1 MDELV
6 WLVLLV
12 LTFPVIAIV
21 ALVLALKAR
30 GRIRTLE
37 EKVAELDL
45 RLAGAAPA
53 PVPLPEPQIPPVSSG
68 SPLARFATPE
78 AAPENVSAPIPPQD
92 GPGTSGAPPLVPQ
105 GGPTDPPAPPAS
117 EPAGVPA
124 RPPAVPLKER
134 FAGFEER
141 LGARWAVWVGGIALA
156 LGGVFLVRYAVEQ
169 DLIGPLARIVLGLLL
184 AAGLMGAGEWLRRI
198 DRTDG
203 FAGLPAAH
211 VPSVLTAAGT
221 MTAFGSLYAAYELY
235 HLLSPG
241 AAFVLLALTGIATVF
256 AALLHG
262 PALAVL
268 GFAGAAATPL
278 LVTSSDPNAYGV
290 AILIVAVGAS
300 ALAVARLK
308 RWRLLALLAIAG
320 MVGWGLTLLAFEV
333 PQATPASG
341 LIGLVLMALTA
352 ALLTPGHLWG
362 PAASRRPDLVSS
374 LGAAG
379 AILVTLAA
387 AVHGGVA
394 FGPLAVF
401 VVAALGALALAWRAP
416 PATLAALAVAL
427 AAPVILAQWNFPPD
441 PGSAVAPAGP
451 VAGSVPEPSHLPLG
465 HFVAYGLLMAGLQLA
480 LGLLGARRAG
490 RAFASI
496 GWAGASSLGAVLLL
510 VAGYERLT
518 DLEKSMPFAALAALL
533 ALVLAFWAE
542 TAQRA
547 RPSGAAAGA
556 FAAGS
561 VVALA
566 LGLAFALEKGWLTV
580 GLALAALAVA
590 WVATRRPVP
599 GLRQLSAGL
608 GLLVAA
614 HVGADPTIAGAE
626 LGTTP
631 ILNWLLWGYGVPAA
645 AFAASA
651 HLLGRTADDW
661 PRRVHEGLALLFA
674 VLLAALEVFHLA
686 HPEQILAERSGLFE
700 TGLLASI
707 YGAYAVGLL
716 WLSEVRARPLYGL
729 FARLVGG
736 LAALFAV
743 GTLIGP
749 NPFADKVSVGG
760 PVFNVLLTAYAL
772 PAVLALLFA
781 SRVPAGE
788 RPTRLFARGL
798 AVVLG
803 LAYVTF
809 EVSRLFQ
816 GPVLDPAA
824 ISSAEWYAYSAAWLG
839 FGIALLALGL
849 WRGSRTLRLAS
860 AAVMVVTVL
869 KVFLSDM
876 SDLEGALRAFS
887 FIGLGLVLVAMGWL
901 YQRLL
906 ARGGGPRKTAP
917 PVAAPDA
924 PAPPAP

>member
-12 LTFPVIAIV
+12 LAFPVMAIV
-21 ALVLALKAR
+21 ALVLSLKHR
-30 GRIRTLE
+30 GRIRSLE
-37 EKVAELDL
+37 EKVAQLDQ
-45 RLAGAAPA
+45 RLQAAG
-53 PVPLPEPQIPPVSSG
+53 LGQIPPSEALVPPSPPG
-68 SPLARFATPE
+68 SPLARFDPRNAASE
-78 AAPENVSAPIPPQD
+78 AVSAPGEAVPPPPD
-92 GPGTSGAPPLVPQ
+92 GPGTTGAPPLVPAQ
-105 GGPTDPPAPPAS
+105 VAGEAPRPTVP
-117 EPAGVPA
+117 EPAWMQP
-124 RPPAVPLKER
+124 RPPTVPLRER

-169 DLIGPLARIVLGLLL
+169 DLIGPLARVVLGLLL
-184 AAGLMGAGEWLRRI
+184 AALLLGAGEWLRRV
-198 DRTDG
+198 DRKDG

-235 HLLSPG
+235 HLIAPG

-290 AILIVAVGAS
+290 AILIIAVGAS

-308 RWRLLALLAIAG
+308 RWRLLALLAVAG
-320 MVGWGLTLLAFEV
+320 MAGWGLALLAFEV

-341 LIGLVLMALTA
+341 LIGLVLLALTA

-362 PAASRRPDLVSS
+362 PPPGRRPDLVSS

-379 AILVTLAA
+379 AVLVALAA

-394 FGPLAVF
+394 FGPLAAYVA
-401 VVAALGALALAWRAP
+401 AALGALALAWRAP
-416 PATLAALAVAL
+416 AATLAALAVAL
-427 AAPVILAQWNFPPD
+427 TAPVILGVWDFPPD

-451 VAGSVPEPSHLPLG
+451 VAGSVPGPSHLPLG
-465 HFVAYGLLMAGLQLA
+465 HFIAFGFALAGVQLA

-510 VAGYERLT
+510 VAAYERLT
-518 DLEKSMPFAALAALL
+518 DFEKSVPFAALGLLL

-542 TAQRA
+542 SAQRA
-547 RPSGAAAGA
+547 RPSGAPAAA

-561 VVALA
+561 VVSLALA
-566 LGLAFALEKGWLTV
+566 LAFALEKGWLTV

-590 WVATRRPVP
+590 WVATKRTLP

-614 HVGADPTIAGAE
+614 HVGADPTIAGDQ

-631 ILNWLLWGYGVPAA
+631 IFNWLLWGYGVPAA

-686 HPEQILAERSGLFE
+686 HPDQILAERSGLFE

-716 WLSEVRARPLYGL
+716 WLAEVRARPLYGL
-729 FARLVGG
+729 FARLVGA

-749 NPFADKVSVGG
+749 NPFATKASVGG
-760 PVFNVLLTAYAL
+760 PVFNDLLTAYAL
-772 PAVLALLFA
+772 PAILALLFA
-781 SRVPAGE
+781 ARVPASE
-788 RPTRLFARGL
+788 RPTRLIARGL

-839 FGIALLALGL
+839 FGILLLALGL
-849 WRGSRTLRLAS
+849 WRRSRTLRLAS

-906 ARGGGPRKTAP
+906 ARDAGARKAP
-917 PVAAPDA
+917 
-924 PAPPAP
+924 PPAP

>member
-12 LTFPVIAIV
+12 LAFPVMAII
-21 ALVLALKAR
+21 ALVLVIKAR
-30 GRIRTLE
+30 GRIRALE

-45 RLAGAAPA
+45 RLRGAGLA
-53 PVPLPEPQIPPVSSG
+53 PVPLPEGEIPLAGVPLPPVPPG
-68 SPLARFATPE
+68 SPLARFATKEAPPPE
-78 AAPENVSAPIPPQD
+78 AAAVPAAAPATSAP
-92 GPGTSGAPPLVPQ
+92 
-105 GGPTDPPAPPAS
+105 PPAVAESPAQSPVQPPVPPPH
-117 EPAGVPA
+117 PA
-124 RPPAVPLKER
+124 AVPLKER

-169 DLIGPLARIVLGLLL
+169 DLIGPLARVVLGLLL
-184 AAGLMGAGEWLRRI
+184 AALLLGAGEWLRRI
-198 DRTDG
+198 DRKDG

-211 VPSVLTAAGT
+211 VPSVLAAAGT

-290 AILIVAVGAS
+290 AFLIVAVGAS

-308 RWRLLALLAIAG
+308 RWRLLALLAIGG

-352 ALLTPGHLWG
+352 AVLTPGHLWG
-362 PAASRRPDLVSS
+362 PPASRGPDLVSS

-401 VVAALGALALAWRAP
+401 VAVAVGALALAWRAP

-451 VAGSVPEPSHLPLG
+451 VAGSVPEPAHLPLG

-490 RAFASI
+490 RAFASV

-533 ALVLAFWAE
+533 ALILAFWAE

-645 AFAASA
+645 AFALSA

-661 PRRVHEGLALLFA
+661 PHRVHEGLALVFA

-686 HPEQILAERSGLFE
+686 HPDQILAERSGLFE

-716 WLSEVRARPLYGL
+716 WLSEVRSRPLYGL

-743 GTLIGP
+743 GTLFGP
-749 NPFADKVSVGG
+749 NPFAAKASVGG

-781 SRVPAGE
+781 ARVPAGE

-839 FGIALLALGL
+839 FGILLLALGL

-860 AAVMVVTVL
+860 GAVMVVTVL

-906 ARGGGPRKTAP
+906 ARGAWERKTATP
-917 PVAAPDA
+917 APEPDA
-924 PAPPAP
+924 PAPPTP